1 MLNGSRRRR
10 LAPGSF
16 LRIAT
21 RRSHQLV
28 VLVVFVL
35 GVLTATAALAAEH
48 VQPVGWDAGMALTTV
63 ADLNADPHVVEVN
76 LVAREADVE
85 IGRGERV
92 HAWTYNG
99 SLPGPVI
106 RARVGDRLIVHFT
119 NNLPMNTTVHWHGV
133 RVPNAMDGV
142 PEHTQP
148 AVASGKSFTY
158 DFVLSDAGLFW
169 YHPHVMSAAQV
180 GFGLYGALLVDDPD
194 DGVNVAD
201 EAVLVLSDL
210 ALIDGEGQGQIEAP
224 DSGGDL
230 AATFGREGTRVLLN
244 GRTDAQMRARD
255 GAPQRWRIVNAAKSR
270 YFLLDLE
277 GEPFT
282 VVGTDGGLQA
292 RSERRDVLALAPG
305 ERLDVIVAP
314 RKPIDGS
321 RLILRSGL
329 INRGFGSVEF
339 RRVEQLLTMEF
350 ADLPTYRGSAPR
362 ATSRSI
368 APLDLTNATRVDI
381 ALTLT
386 TNVDGLTQFGI
397 NGRPFSEER
406 TRSARVGETQ
416 LWTIRNTTKWSHPF
430 HLHGFFFQVL
440 DDHDQP
446 VQPLAWKDT
455 VDVPFEQTVKVV
467 VRFDDRP
474 GMWMYH
480 CHILDHADL
489 GLMGML
495 DVRRP
500 SGDPK

>member
-1 MLNGSRRRR
+1 M
-10 LAPGSF
+10 
-16 LRIAT
+16 
-21 RRSHQLV
+21 
-28 VLVVFVL
+28 
-35 GVLTATAALAAEH
+35 LTAAAARAAEQL
-48 VQPVGWDAGMALTTV
+48 QPVGWDAGLALTTV
-63 ADLNADPHVVEVN
+63 ADLNPDPHVVEVN

-99 SLPGPVI
+99 ALPGPVI

-158 DFVLSDAGLFW
+158 DFVLEDAGLFW

-270 YFLLDLE
+270 YFLLDLD

-282 VVGTDGGLQA
+282 VIGTDGGLQA
-292 RSERRDVLALAPG
+292 HSERRDVLALAPG

-314 RKPIDGS
+314 RRPVEGS
-321 RLILRSGL
+321 SAVLRSGL
-329 INRGFGSVEF
+329 INRGFGSIEF
-339 RRVEQLLTMEF
+339 RRVEQLLTVEF
-350 ADLPTYRGSAPR
+350 ADLPTYQGPTTR
-362 ATSRSI
+362 ATSRAI

-386 TNVDGLTQFGI
+386 TNVDGLTRYGI

-440 DDHDQP
+440 DDRGQP
-446 VQPLAWKDT
+446 TQPLAWKDT
-455 VDVPFEQTVKVV
+455 VDVPFEQTVKVA

-495 DVRRP
+495 EVLPSTSAAPDGGLPSARP
-500 SGDPK
+500 VNARSLP

>member
-1 MLNGSRRRR
+1 
-10 LAPGSF
+10 
-16 LRIAT
+16 
-21 RRSHQLV
+21 
-28 VLVVFVL
+28 
-35 GVLTATAALAAEH
+35 
-48 VQPVGWDAGMALTTV
+48 MALTTV
-63 ADLNADPHVVEVN
+63 PDLNPDPHVVEVN

-99 SLPGPVI
+99 SLPGPII
-106 RARVGDRLIVHFT
+106 RAQVGDRLIVHFT

-133 RVPNAMDGV
+133 RVSNAMDGV

-180 GFGLYGALLVDDPD
+180 GFGLYGALLVDDPRD
-194 DGVNVAD
+194 AVNVPD

-230 AATFGREGTRVLLN
+230 AAAFGREGTRVLLN
-244 GRTDAQMRARD
+244 GRTDARMIARD
-255 GAPQRWRIVNAAKSR
+255 GALQRWRIVNAAKSR
-270 YFLLDLE
+270 YFLLDLD
-277 GEPFT
+277 GEAFT
-282 VVGTDGGLQA
+282 VIGTDGGLQA
-292 RSERRDVLALAPG
+292 RPERRDVLAIAPG

-314 RKPIDGS
+314 TRPRDVAH
-321 RLILRSGL
+321 LVLRSGL

-339 RRVEQLLTMEF
+339 RRVEQLLTVEF
-350 ADLPTYRGSAPR
+350 ADLPTLRVSAPPAVSR
-362 ATSRSI
+362 AI
-368 APLDLTNATRVDI
+368 APLDLTGATRVDI
-381 ALTLT
+381 ALTFS
-386 TNVDGLTQFGI
+386 TNSEGLTRYGI

-406 TRSARVGETQ
+406 TRTAHVGETQ
-416 LWTIRNTTKWSHPF
+416 LWTITNSTKWSHPF

-440 DDHDQP
+440 DDHDQFA
-446 VQPLAWKDT
+446 QPLAWKDT
-455 VDVPFEQTVKVV
+455 VDVPFEQTVKLA

-495 DVRRP
+495 EVLPATSADADGGLTATAP
-500 SGDPK
+500 PLP